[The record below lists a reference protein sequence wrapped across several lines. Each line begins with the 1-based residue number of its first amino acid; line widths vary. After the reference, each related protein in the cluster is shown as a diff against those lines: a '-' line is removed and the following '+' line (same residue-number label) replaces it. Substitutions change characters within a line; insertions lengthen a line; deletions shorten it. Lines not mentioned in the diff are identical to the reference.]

1 MGKTPLSSAFEN
13 SVNNFLNDYNQKL
26 EIALEKSKAK
36 IEERLKEIID
46 DITERYYNGYFPHI
60 YIRQH
65 QLYGTTPPHAEIQD
79 IGEGYRV
86 QSYFLDDDEGYGSQ
100 KLDHSTFSVNV
111 TYKTKKGKVTKKY
124 TYSGKNVDEQRI
136 FEEYKQGVHHRVGR
150 KGSPVVEKLAQ
161 IELDK
166 FCQGEMR
173 EIIDNELKKI
183 T

>member
-13 SVNNFLNDYNQKL
+13 SVNNFLDDYNQKL
-26 EIALEKSKAK
+26 EIALEKSKEK
-36 IEERLKEIID
+36 IEARLKAIID
-46 DITERYYNGYFPHI
+46 DITDRYYNGYFPHI

-65 QLYGTTPPHAEIQD
+65 QLYGINPPLTTIEDVGDGYHIHSD
-79 IGEGYRV
+79 I
-86 QSYFLDDDEGYGSQ
+86 LDDAEGFGSQ

-124 TYSGKNVDEQRI
+124 TYTGKNVDEQRI
-136 FEEYKQGVHHRVGR
+136 YREYEQGIHHRVGR
-150 KGSPVVEKLAQ
+150 KGSPEVKKLMQ
-161 IELDK
+161 MELDK
-166 FCQGEMR
+166 FCQSEMR